1 MEHKRGRIGC
11 GTADERA
18 AAARLA
24 WTEGAMAIPSADR
37 TTELCALGIAELG
50 RHYRSRQLS
59 PVEVVQATL
68 DRIARLNPEL
78 NAYLTVMAD
87 SALAAARAAE
97 QQLAADIDLG
107 PLHGVPVA
115 VKDNIAVKGTRTT
128 AASRVLL
135 DAPLDEADA
144 PVVRRL
150 RGAGAIVLGK
160 LNLHEF
166 AFGDPDPDGPFGRVQ
181 NPRKVGHQSG
191 SSSSGSGC
199 ATAAGLCVV
208 ALGTDTGGSI
218 RHPASVCGV
227 VGLKPTYGLASIRDI
242 IPLSVHL
249 DHVGPLAR
257 SVADV
262 AAGLA
267 AIAGYDPLDP
277 YSALAPVDDYL
288 GALGR
293 PVRGLR
299 LGIPTNALYQFGV
312 PMALAL
318 REKACQMLV
327 DLGLVPLP
335 LELPRAEEANDLASL
350 IIAVDL
356 WVYHAR
362 FRDREALYGRNFRER
377 AQQGRA
383 VTGIQYAQAKEA
395 QADLRRRWLALF
407 ERVDLL
413 VLPANVAG
421 APPHGQDFV
430 EVAGQRYPTRA
441 VTSGFNRVSNLTGF
455 PALTL
460 PIGAL
465 ADGLPIGIQLVG
477 PPWSEARLLAVA
489 HALEQALGHLPVQWG
504 IDPRRG

>member
-1 MEHKRGRIGC
+1 
-11 GTADERA
+11 
-18 AAARLA
+18 
-24 WTEGAMAIPSADR
+24 MAIPSADR
-37 TTELCALGIAELG
+37 STDTCALGVAELG
-50 RHYRSRQLS
+50 RLYRSRQLS
-59 PVEVVQATL
+59 PVEAVQATL

-78 NAYLTVMAD
+78 NAYLTVIAD
-87 SALAAARAAE
+87 AALTAARTAE
-97 QQLAADIDLG
+97 QQLAAGIDLG

-115 VKDNIAVKGTRTT
+115 VKDNIAAKGTRTT

-150 RGAGAIVLGK
+150 RGAGAILVGK

-166 AFGDPDPDGPFGRVQ
+166 AFGNPDPEGPFGNVQ

-242 IPLSVHL
+242 VPVSVHL

-257 SVADV
+257 SVADA

-267 AIAGYDPLDP
+267 AIGGYDPLDP
-277 YSALAPVDDYL
+277 YSVLAPVDDYL

-293 PVRGLR
+293 EVRGLR
-299 LGIPTNALYQFGV
+299 MGIPTNALYQLGL
-312 PMALAL
+312 PAARALQ
-318 REKACQMLV
+318 EKARQTLA
-327 DLGLVPLP
+327 DLGLTLLP
-335 LELPRAEEANDLASL
+335 LELPRAEEANDLTTA
-350 IIAVDL
+350 IISVDL
-356 WVYHAR
+356 CVYHER
-362 FRDREALYGRNFRER
+362 HRDREALYGRNFRER
-377 AQQGRA
+377 VQPGRA

-413 VLPANVAG
+413 VVPANVAG
-421 APPHGQDFV
+421 APPHGQDWV
-430 EVAGQRYPTRA
+430 EVDGQRYPVRTA
-441 VTSGFNRVSNLTGF
+441 NSGFNRVSNLTGF

-465 ADGLPIGIQLVG
+465 PDGLPIGIQLVG
-477 PPWSEARLLAVA
+477 PPFGEARLLAVA
-489 HALEQALGHLPVQWG
+489 HALEQALGHLPAQWG
-504 IDPRRG
+504 IEPRR